1 MDEGYVLHRQSMQPS
16 LGVEKEEPDVVP
28 SVLGSPPI
36 AAMSTLFQSIETFL
50 QGDEEQEKEVSQ
62 GMSTAH
68 CHCVC
73 CQVSR
78 QLITN
83 V

>member
-1 MDEGYVLHRQSMQPS
+1 MDVGYVLHRQSMQPS
-16 LGVEKEEPDVVP
+16 LGEEPDVVP

-50 QGDEEQEKEVSQ
+50 QGDEEQEKEVSE
-62 GMSTAH
+62 GMSMTR

>member
-1 MDEGYVLHRQSMQPS
+1 MQPS
-16 LGVEKEEPDVVP
+16 LGEEPVVVP

-62 GMSTAH
+62 GMSIAR
-68 CHCVC
+68 CHCVLSE
-73 CQVSR
+73 QQTADNERVI
-78 QLITN
+78 QI
-83 V
+83 